1 MNKKLWGGRFS
12 SATDNVMEK
21 FSESISYDKRLYEYD
36 IAGSIVHAQMLA
48 KQGIITDEEADKII
62 EGLRKIKHMIDEGEF
77 EFRIEDEDI
86 HMNIERKLIEFVGKV
101 GGKLHTARSRND
113 QIALDIRLFL
123 RDASIEIIDKL
134 NKLLKN
140 IVDLAKKYIDVVMPG
155 FTHLQHAQPVL
166 FSHYLLAYYEK
177 FKRDRERFKDTIK
190 RIDVLPLGSGA
201 LAGTSFPIDRKFVA
215 EQLRFSKISRNSM
228 DAVSDRDF
236 AIEFLNDIAICAMH
250 ASRFAEEM
258 VIFSSQEF
266 DFVDLP
272 DEFCTGSSIMPQKKN
287 PDAMEL
293 VRGKTARTYGNLI
306 QLLTLMKGLPLTY
319 NRDMQEDKES
329 LFDSID
335 TIFGILDVLNGLIP
349 KIKPKEEVLEKAL
362 EKGFITATDLADY
375 LTKKGLPFREAHKI
389 TGEIVAYAE
398 KNNKKLNELSIE
410 ELKKFS
416 ELIESDIIN
425 VLHYKKAVNSRTS
438 YGGTAKEN
446 VLKVIEEIERE
457 LTTREDGNTIECPR
471 CGYPVKVYKNPVP
484 TVDIIIEV
492 DGKIV
497 LIRRKNE
504 PYGWAIPG
512 GYIDYGESA
521 ENAAVREAKEETS
534 LDVKLKGLLGVYS
547 DPDRDPRGHTITTV
561 FIAEAKGK
569 PKAADDAVEIGL
581 FDKDNLPEPIVFDH
595 KKILQDYF
603 SKYGTGN
610 STEQHNG

>member
-12 SATDNVMEK
+12 KPVDNIMEK
-21 FSESISYDKRLYEYD
+21 FSESISYDRRLYEYD
-36 IAGSIVHAQMLA
+36 IEGSIVHAKMLA
-48 KQGIITDEEADKII
+48 KQGIITDEEADVIV

-86 HMNIERKLIEFVGKV
+86 HMNIERKLIEIVGKV

-113 QIALDIRLFL
+113 QIALDIRLLL
-123 RDASIEIIDKL
+123 RDASLEIIDKIDY
-134 NKLLKN
+134 LLKV

-177 FKRDRERFKDTIK
+177 FKRDRDRFRETIK

-201 LAGTSFPIDRKFVA
+201 LAGTSFPIDRRYLA
-215 EQLRFSKISRNSM
+215 EQLQFSSISRNSM

-236 AIEFLNDIAICAMH
+236 AIEFLNDVAIFSMH

-266 DFVDLP
+266 NFVKLP

-293 VRGKTARTYGNLI
+293 IRGKSARTFGNLI
-306 QLLTLMKGLPLTY
+306 QMLTLMKGLPLTY

-335 TIFGILDVLNGLIP
+335 TINGVLDVLVNLIP
-349 KIKPKEEVLEKAL
+349 KIEPNEEAL
-362 EKGFITATDLADY
+362 KQALQKGYITATDVADY
-375 LTKKGLPFREAHKI
+375 LTKKGMPFREAHKVV
-389 TGEIVAYAE
+389 GEIVAYAE
-398 KNNKKLNELSIE
+398 KNNKQLNELTLE
-410 ELKKFS
+410 ELRGFS

-425 VLHYKKAVNSRTS
+425 VLHYQKAVDSRTS
-438 YGGTAKEN
+438 YGGTARKN
-446 VLKVIEEIERE
+446 VLGVIKEIEKE
-457 LTTREDGNTIECPR
+457 LSVRQDGNTISCPR
-471 CGYPVKVYKNPVP
+471 CDFPVKIYKNPIP
-484 TVDIIIEV
+484 TVDIIIKVE
-492 DGKIV
+492 DKIV

-504 PYGWAIPG
+504 PFGWAIPG

-521 ENAAVREAKEETS
+521 ENAALREAKEETS
-534 LDVKLKGLLGVYS
+534 LDVELEGLLGVYS
-547 DPDRDPRGHTITTV
+547 DPNRDPRAHTITTV
-561 FIAEAKGK
+561 FIAKSKGIPEAG
-569 PKAADDAVEIGL
+569 DDAKEIGL
-581 FDKDNLPEPIVFDH
+581 FDEHHLPDPIVFDH
-595 KKILQDYF
+595 KKILQDF
-603 SKYGTGN
+603 FERQKNAGRV
-610 STEQHNG
+610 